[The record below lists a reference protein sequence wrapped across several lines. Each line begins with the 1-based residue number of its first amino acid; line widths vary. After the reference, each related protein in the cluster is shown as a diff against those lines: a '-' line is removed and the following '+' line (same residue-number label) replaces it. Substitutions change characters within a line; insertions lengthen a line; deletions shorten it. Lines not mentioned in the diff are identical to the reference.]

1 MLRPLTIIIAFVGVA
16 MILQAFLP
24 SPARAD
30 ECKTPAIVITTV
42 TGIIRS
48 YGQSIRWEIREPE
61 GDRQLIISVINT
73 DPPEIHLFMNGCYV
87 KTIQGPVLMIPRAAA

>member
-1 MLRPLTIIIAFVGVA
+1 MRDQIIGALIALCIVSLGG
-16 MILQAFLP
+16 LP